1 MSEFDAQI
9 EDLIEYKKLNVKL
22 EEALKQKDLE
32 NEKLSKIIS
41 DLKKLCEDMKKELN
55 DQNSKIIEQYTEIKT
70 LTKKHEKEIISLNDE
85 HEKQKQKYDEK
96 ILELSAY
103 NPEIQESQ
111 RKLELESKYDNVIK
125 NKDLQIQSLNKE
137 IEKLNQNISSKET
150 ELNLLKKNF
159 AEQLNTEREVHS
171 FQMNDLLSKLYNQN
185 DLEKVYDEKT
195 IFEELKL
202 AVKSSEEKN
211 EILYKQLED
220 LRKEK
225 INNEIGNNQKIFEL
239 ELKIKEKEIN
249 NKILNDEKESIREEV
264 ADIKR
269 KIIKYEVDMH
279 ILEEENQKLN
289 GENDDL
295 KRSIEESYEIEEEMR
310 KLINLLK
317 RSIKNLSIENKMR
330 NNENSI
336 LQQKVLDMENK
347 LNISL
352 DKKNYNTDFG
362 GSMGNSGKI

>member
-1 MSEFDAQI
+1 MSDFNAQI

-32 NEKLSKIIS
+32 NEKLTKIIS

-55 DQNSKIIEQYTEIKT
+55 EQNSKIIEQYTQIKT
-70 LTKKHEKEIISLNDE
+70 LTKNHDKEIISLNDE

-103 NPEIQESQ
+103 NPEYQESQ
-111 RKLELESKYDNVIK
+111 RRLELESKYDNVIK
-125 NKDLQIQSLNKE
+125 NKDQQIQDLNNE
-137 IEKLNQNISSKET
+137 IEKLKQNISSKDT
-150 ELNLLKKNF
+150 ELDQLKKTF
-159 AEQLNTEREVHS
+159 TEQLNTEREVHS

-185 DLEKVYDEKT
+185 KLERVNEEKA

-211 EILYKQLED
+211 ELLYQQLEN

-225 INNEIGNNQKIFEL
+225 IYNEIENNKKIFDL
-239 ELKIKEKEIN
+239 EIKIKEEKMN
-249 NKILNDEKESIREEV
+249 YNILNEQNENILEDV
-264 ADIKR
+264 AGIK
-269 KIIKYEVDMH
+269 KKVLKFEIDKNL
-279 ILEEENQKLN
+279 LEEENQKLN
-289 GENDDL
+289 EENNDL
-295 KRSIEESYEIEEEMR
+295 KKSIQESYEIEEDMR
-310 KLINLLK
+310 KLVNLLK
-317 RSIKNLSIENKMR
+317 KSIKNLSIENKLR
-330 NNENSI
+330 DNENSI
-336 LQQKVLDMENK
+336 LQQKVLDMEQK

-352 DKKNYNTDFG
+352 DKKNYNDFG

>member
-1 MSEFDAQI
+1 MSDFDAQI
-9 EDLIEYKKLNVKL
+9 EDLIEIKKLNVKL
-22 EEALKQKDLE
+22 EEALKQKNLE

-55 DQNSKIIEQYTEIKT
+55 DQNSKIIDQYNEIKN
-70 LTKKHEKEIISLNDE
+70 LTKKHEKEIITLNDE
-85 HEKQKQKYDEK
+85 HERQKQKYEEK

-103 NPEIQESQ
+103 NPQGQENQ
-111 RKLELESKYDNVIK
+111 RKLELESEYDNVIK
-125 NKDLQIQSLNKE
+125 NKDSIIQSLNKE
-137 IEKLNQNISSKET
+137 IEKLKENISSKET

-171 FQMNDLLSKLYNQN
+171 FQMNDLLSKLYNQKE
-185 DLEKVYDEKT
+185 LEKVNDEKT
-195 IFEELKL
+195 VFEELKL
-202 AVKSSEEKN
+202 AVKASEEKN
-211 EILYKQLED
+211 ELLYKQLED
-220 LRKEK
+220 VRKEK

-239 ELKIKEKEIN
+239 ELKIKEKEMN
-249 NKILNDEKESIREEV
+249 NKILNEEKENIREEI

-279 ILEEENQKLN
+279 LLKEENQKLN

-295 KRSIEESYEIEEEMR
+295 RRSIEERNENEEEMKR
-310 KLINLLK
+310 LIKILR
-317 RSIKNLSIENKMR
+317 RSFKDLSIENKLK

-336 LQQKVLDMENK
+336 LQQKILDMENK
-347 LNISL
+347 LSLSL
-352 DKKNYNTDFG
+352 DKKKYNGDFG

>member
-1 MSEFDAQI
+1 MSDFDAQI

-41 DLKKLCEDMKKELN
+41 DLKKLCEEMKKELN

-96 ILELSAY
+96 ILELSSY
-103 NPEIQESQ
+103 NPEYQESQ
-111 RKLELESKYDNVIK
+111 RKLELESKYDNIIK

-185 DLEKVYDEKT
+185 ELEKVNDEKT

-211 EILYKQLED
+211 ELLYKQLGD
-220 LRKEK
+220 VRKEK
-225 INNEIGNNQKIFEL
+225 IYNEIENNKKIFDL
-239 ELKIKEKEIN
+239 ELKIKEEKMN
-249 NKILNDEKESIREEV
+249 YNILNDENESIKEDV
-264 ADIKR
+264 AEIKR
-269 KIIKYEVDMH
+269 KLLKYEIDKH
-279 ILEEENQKLN
+279 LLEEENQKLN

-295 KRSIEESYEIEEEMR
+295 KRSIEEGYENEEEMR
-310 KLINLLK
+310 RLVHLLK
-317 RSIKNLSIENKMR
+317 KSIKNLSIENRLK
-330 NNENSI
+330 NDENSI
-336 LQQKVLDMENK
+336 LQQKVLDMEQK
-347 LNISL
+347 LSISL
-352 DKKNYNTDFG
+352 DKKNYNGDFG